1 MINVNFGN
9 PNISFVGFVNSVD
22 LFGKP
27 KHDADKLVHIPSPEI
42 KSFPWPLQDNSVAS
56 AKLIYVLEQP
66 GIDLLKTMQEIYRV
80 CADGAL
86 IEVRA
91 RTPQYLKKYTGSD
104 ELAIDKNILKLF
116 DKGYRQQVKDELNNE
131 AVNKLDCNLRVISSY
146 LTFSGEFMQRL
157 QNNEYPTDDA
167 FGEALQNDPT
177 AIEYQTFVLGVYK
190 DPHHNFTFTKIP
202 GIAPFN
208 LRVADDAAQESNS
221 VSYNILSTGAY
232 NINDTLL
239 FTDLLSKQANV
250 RLAKQQPVRVASIG
264 ADIGWFP
271 LVAARLAPNVLVD
284 AFEYDQDKLDVLN
297 NNVALGTLEERVL
310 VYPFALDKEKG
321 VRKESVQSTESE
333 INEGGIDFGADG
345 QIILGSAEN
354 TEVEVATDSLDNVYA
369 QMDKE
374 GWPDFIIMNGHGY
387 DQNIFDGAKTM
398 FEQGFR
404 PVIFCKFDPSKM
416 KDPDNVT
423 YYKDLVEKYGYKV
436 YRIVSNKDANTPSGL
451 TSVEVSYLEDSVTLM
466 SNLDINLQGSYMNL
480 LFACDNINN

>member
-1 MINVNFGN
+1 MFNVNFGN

-27 KHDADKLVHIPSPEI
+27 KHDADKLVQLPSPEI

-66 GIDLLKTMQEIYRV
+66 GIDLLKTMQELYRV

-86 IEVRA
+86 IEIRA
-91 RTPQYLKKYTGSD
+91 RTPLYLKTHMGSD

-116 DKGYRQQVKDELNNE
+116 DKDYRQQVKDELNNE

-157 QNNEYPTDDA
+157 QNNEYPTDEA
-167 FGEALQNDPT
+167 FGEAIQNDPK

-190 DPHHNFTFTKIP
+190 NPQHNFAFTKIP

-208 LRVADDAAQESNS
+208 LRLADDVAQESNK
-221 VSYNILSTGAY
+221 VSYDILHTGAY
-232 NINDTLL
+232 NLSDTLL
-239 FTDLLSKQANV
+239 FTELLSKQANL

-271 LVAARLAPNVLVD
+271 LVAARLVPNVLVD
-284 AFEYDQDKLDVLN
+284 AFEYDQDKLEVLKN
-297 NNVALGTLEERVL
+297 NIALGTLEERVL

-321 VRKESVQSTESE
+321 SRTEAVQTTEGE
-333 INEGGIDFGADG
+333 ITEGGINFGADG

-354 TEVEVATDSLDNVYA
+354 SEVETDSLDNVYA

-374 GWPDFIIMNGHGY
+374 GWPDFIVMNGQGY

-398 FEQGFR
+398 FENGFR

-423 YYKDLVEKYGYKV
+423 YYKDLVEKYGYRV
-436 YRIVSNKDANTPSGL
+436 YNIVASEDGSASGL
-451 TSVEVSYLEDSVTLM
+451 KPVEVSYLEDSVTLM

-480 LFACDNINN
+480 LFAYNESNNK